1 VTDVID
7 IEGHLPHNVRTALK
21 ERGVDFDRLAGL
33 MDIRDGETLLLA
45 GSYATGEAN
54 DTSDVDLLV
63 VMDDRAVAAPPAA
76 SNHPSIF
83 GDSFDIDLGTITVN
97 LEYVPASRLA
107 DLNLIVRSARH
118 PVGRHFHL
126 PNLQALEMRLV
137 QRVDTGIPLWGFDT
151 AARLRSEVDAEAV
164 RASAAALN
172 FVMAVSLL
180 EDTRVL
186 PSPARELMVRASA
199 ESLLLAAVN
208 AHGPITY
215 DVKHLAQRAGR
226 LAAMPGAP
234 RVFAERERVLFLDRL
249 STADARSTMAEF
261 ANDLDRSFALPS
273 CPDLVP
279 RMLKPFRAQWERTQI
294 LEETV

>member
-1 VTDVID
+1 MPEID
-7 IEGHLPHNVRTALK
+7 IAEQLPHRVRTVLHA
-21 ERGVDFDRLAGL
+21 RGVDFDELAAL
-33 MDIRDGETLLLA
+33 VDVQAGETLLLA
-45 GSYATGEAN
+45 GSYASGEAN
-54 DTSDVDLLV
+54 ETSDLDLLV
-63 VMDDRAVAAPPAA
+63 ITDDRAVSAPPKAA
-76 SNHPSIF
+76 NHPSIF
-83 GDSFDIDLGTITVN
+83 GDSFDIDLGAIIVN
-97 LEYVPASRLA
+97 LEYVTASRLA

-137 QRVDTGIPLWGFDT
+137 QRVDTGIPLWGFDV
-151 AARLRSEVDAEAV
+151 AAQLRSDVDAEAV

-186 PSPARELMVRASA
+186 ASPARELMFRAA
-199 ESLLLAAVN
+199 GESLLLAAVN

-215 DVKHLAQRAGR
+215 DIKHLAQRAGR
-226 LAAMPGAP
+226 LAALRGAP
-234 RVFAERERVLFLDRL
+234 KVFAERDRVVFVDRL
-249 STADARSTMAEF
+249 EPAEATSTLAEL

-279 RMLKPFRAQWERTQI
+279 RMLKPFRAQWERARI
-294 LEETV
+294 LY